1 MANQLHISSRLPL
14 FILMFNLFIALLGQ
28 GMVIPIL
35 PDYLK
40 QFNAAGTAA
49 GYLVAAFG
57 AAQFIFSPIGG
68 RLSDQWG
75 RKGMIMSGLFLTVI
89 SDFMFAA
96 LHTLPLLYLARF
108 IGGIG
113 LGLMVP
119 SVMAYVADITTP
131 VTRAKGMGYINAAMN
146 LGMVLGPGLGGIIA
160 QYGIRT
166 PYYFASGLG
175 LLAAVLSILL
185 PETLKKKE
193 KEHLPATTQQREP
206 IKSKIKK
213 SFQTPYF
220 RYLLLTLIST
230 FGLVN
235 YETVFSLFVEQKYT
249 FDASKIS
256 IIIMLGAVI
265 GIVVQVW
272 LLDKIIKNFGEIA
285 ILWSSLI
292 MIGVAFLLMLI
303 KINFAYLLLV
313 SSIFFIFN
321 AFLRPTVSTSIANL
335 AGEEQGYASG
345 LSATY
350 MSVGTI
356 LGPIIA
362 GWLFDK
368 NLNSPYILGAMIVV
382 LTPFLTLWDRKGKKS
397 MKAQVLDHD

>member
-1 MANQLHISSRLPL
+1 ML
-14 FILMFNLFIALLGQ
+14 NLFIALLGQ

-89 SDFMFAA
+89 SDLMFAA

-175 LLAAVLSILL
+175 LIAAVLSILL
-185 PETLKKKE
+185 PETLSKKDKVQR
-193 KEHLPATTQQREP
+193 PATKQQREP
-206 IKSKIKK
+206 IKSKLKK

-235 YETVFSLFVEQKYT
+235 YETVFSLFVEQKYS
-249 FDASKIS
+249 FDASEIS
-256 IIIMLGAVI
+256 ILIMLGAVI

-272 LLDKIIKNFGEIA
+272 LLDKIIKRFGEIA

-321 AFLRPTVSTSIANL
+321 AFLRPTVGTSIANL

-368 NLNSPYILGAMIVV
+368 NLNSPYILGAIIVV

-397 MKAQVLDHD
+397 MKAQVLNHD

>member
-1 MANQLHISSRLPL
+1 ML
-14 FILMFNLFIALLGQ
+14 NLFIALLGQ

-89 SDFMFAA
+89 SDLMFAA

-166 PYYFASGLG
+166 PYYFASALG
-175 LLAAVLSILL
+175 LIAAVLSILL
-185 PETLKKKE
+185 PETLSKKDKVQR
-193 KEHLPATTQQREP
+193 PATKQQREP
-206 IKSKIKK
+206 IKSKLKK

-235 YETVFSLFVEQKYT
+235 YETVFSLFVEQKYS
-249 FDASKIS
+249 FDASEIS
-256 IIIMLGAVI
+256 ILIMLGAVI

-272 LLDKIIKNFGEIA
+272 LLDKIIKRFGEIA

-321 AFLRPTVSTSIANL
+321 AFLRPTVGTSIANL

-368 NLNSPYILGAMIVV
+368 NLNSPYILGAIIVV

-397 MKAQVLDHD
+397 MKAQVLNHD

>member
-1 MANQLHISSRLPL
+1 MTDQLRISSKLPL
-14 FILMFNLFIALLGQ
+14 FILMLNLFIALLGQ

-175 LLAAVLSILL
+175 LIASILSILL
-185 PETLKKKE
+185 PETLKKKD
-193 KEHLPATTQQREP
+193 KVHPPASTHHHEHEP

-235 YETVFSLFVEQKYT
+235 YETVFSLFVEQKYN

-265 GIVVQVW
+265 GIIVQVW
-272 LLDKIIKNFGEIA
+272 LLDKIIKRFGEIA
-285 ILWSSLI
+285 ILWCSLI
-292 MIGVAFLLMLI
+292 MIGAAFLLMLI
-303 KINFAYLLLV
+303 KINFAYLLFV

-356 LGPIIA
+356 LGPLFA
-362 GWLFDK
+362 GWLFDN
-368 NLNSPYILGAMIVV
+368 NLNSPYIFGAIIVV
-382 LTPFLTLWDRKGKKS
+382 LTPFLTLWGKKS

>member
-1 MANQLHISSRLPL
+1 
-14 FILMFNLFIALLGQ
+14 MFNLFIALLGQ

-185 PETLKKKE
+185 PETLKKKDN
-193 KEHLPATTQQREP
+193 EHLPATAQQREP

-272 LLDKIIKNFGEIA
+272 LLDKIIKKFGEIA

-321 AFLRPTVSTSIANL
+321 AFLRPTVGTSIANL
-335 AGEEQGYASG
+335 AGDEQGYASG

-382 LTPFLTLWDRKGKKS
+382 LTPFLTLWDRNGKKS